1 MLRFVYHCLAGGLFL
16 LVLGTGVFA
25 QEPPVRFRV
34 SSNLILVD
42 VRVRDSQGRPI
53 TGLEAKDFSIWE
65 EGVLQEISYFQEIA
79 LPLTT
84 PPEVPSETTSAPTP
98 VAADSPQ
105 AVAPEKR
112 LLILLFNLSSAGLQ
126 DIQMMGRASQRFLEE
141 DFNEDD
147 AAAVLVFNN
156 GLEMLTDF
164 TSDRVL
170 LSQVLGGLT
179 EGNPELELSLPEE
192 EAASEQDSN
201 SEFIADETEFALFET
216 NRELSAIQSV
226 AEAFRDVLGRKALL
240 YFSSGLTMR
249 GIENQEEMRLTTDLS
264 NRANISIYSVD
275 ARGLV
280 ALSPGG
286 GAHRAGGGSGIFN
299 GRAALNQLVSLTQ
312 SQEALITLAADTG
325 GAALVDDNDLS
336 KIFQQAREDASHYY
350 LIGYS
355 TPAPPSDGRFRRIEV
370 RTEPSYASLEYRTG
384 YYADRPYRS
393 LSAAEREF
401 RLLQTVVEEVPVSD
415 FPLEISAEYFPDSL
429 GQYQVPILLGFNH
442 AQLSQLSGAREL
454 DLEVILLARD
464 SLGRTSAGVRDKVE
478 IRRVEKDAK
487 IRFVYENLLLLDPGQ
502 YQLSAYVRDNR
513 TGLMSQAVRPLE
525 LPPVGPVP
533 LSSLVLA
540 GGWKESDSQSGYRI
554 SIGEHVTILKNPLE
568 VGDRVL
574 ISRINAKFTR
584 METLYLHGKVG
595 LEGESASGEYRINL
609 QDGAQESLFESDWK
623 PLVPGPED
631 WLEVN
636 ARLALN
642 QLQLGRYRLVV
653 EVRAQDSQ
661 THLLVRDF
669 DVVP

>member
-1 MLRFVYHCLAGGLFL
+1 M
-16 LVLGTGVFA
+16 
-25 QEPPVRFRV
+25 
-34 SSNLILVD
+34 S
-42 VRVRDSQGRPI
+42 
-53 TGLEAKDFSIWE
+53 
-65 EGVLQEISYFQEIA
+65 
-79 LPLTT
+79 
-84 PPEVPSETTSAPTP
+84 
-98 VAADSPQ
+98 
-105 AVAPEKR
+105 
-112 LLILLFNLSSAGLQ
+112 
-126 DIQMMGRASQRFLEE
+126 
-141 DFNEDD
+141 
-147 AAAVLVFNN
+147 
-156 GLEMLTDF
+156 
-164 TSDRVL
+164 
-170 LSQVLGGLT
+170 

-192 EAASEQDSN
+192 VADSEQDSN

-226 AEAFRDVLGRKALL
+226 AEAFRDVLGRKTLL

-336 KIFQQAREDASHYY
+336 KIFRQAREDASHYY

-464 SLGRTSAGVRDKVE
+464 SLGRTSAGIRDKVE
-478 IRRVEKDAK
+478 IRRVEKDAQ

-540 GGWKESDSQSGYRI
+540 GGVER
-554 SIGEHVTILKNPLE
+554 
-568 VGDRVL
+568 
-574 ISRINAKFTR
+574 
-584 METLYLHGKVG
+584 VG
-595 LEGESASGEYRINL
+595 LSIRLSDQHWRVRHYPEESPGGRGSSVDSPYQCEIHAHGDPLSPWEGRTRRGIR
-609 QDGAQESLFESDWK
+609 
-623 PLVPGPED
+623 
-631 WLEVN
+631 
-636 ARLALN
+636 
-642 QLQLGRYRLVV
+642 
-653 EVRAQDSQ
+653 VRRVS
-661 THLLVRDF
+661 H
-669 DVVP
+669 